1 MLYLFLK
8 FYENPSITFSK
19 HPLDKPTDRETDKW
33 WSISVSV
40 SEVISY
46 NHVVIDLT
54 SVLSHLC
61 TLTTWHCPHSL
72 AACRSYNSRSI
83 SPTRRAHSS
92 KCAAAGLL
100 LWAHAGTDRRT
111 DTVPLHR
118 PCCSY
123 HAVSANN
130 QGWYCC
136 KSVVACDQWLRNYL
150 RALFMQTS
158 VPCILYFFKDESLTF
173 AYEGVWYTAFW
184 VMPAYVCIRF
194 SRCWYAPVASHIKQ
208 GYFVKNFTV
217 VCQSNCSIDIHLN
230 ILGCSSDPTV
240 RTFETKNCEMCRY
253 L

>member
-19 HPLDKPTDRETDKW
+19 HPLYKPTDRETDKW
-33 WSISVSV
+33 WSISASV

-92 KCAAAGLL
+92 KSAAAGLL

-130 QGWYCC
+130 QGWYCS

-158 VPCILYFFKDESLTF
+158 VPCILYFLRRISNVC
-173 AYEGVWYTAFW
+173 VWRR
-184 VMPAYVCIRF
+184 MIHCIL
-194 SRCWYAPVASHIKQ
+194 
-208 GYFVKNFTV
+208 
-217 VCQSNCSIDIHLN
+217 SNACICLYS
-230 ILGCSSDPTV
+230 
-240 RTFETKNCEMCRY
+240 F
-253 L
+253 